1 MIFNG
6 QPLNEKKTL
15 ACCGIG
21 AGSELYLKKDSGS
34 QRSRQPAA
42 DDEALPAGALPA
54 ALSEAGGA
62 TEGSVV
68 AAAEATASSPVQAA
82 LVDYAEVPAPKRPA
96 SDQGGSPL
104 KKAKV
109 EAIAATSADDELASS
124 QPEAVPGVP
133 AGAFVA
139 VAPAD
144 HSETEGGASAVETAK
159 PVVAS
164 SLKGP
169 AESELVGQADV
180 PASTV
185 APLRPMPGAVPPT
198 AVHAQP
204 AGEPGEPS

>member
-1 MIFNG
+1 MWTLTAV
-6 QPLNEKKTL
+6 QPRLLGFTSK
-15 ACCGIG
+15 A
-21 AGSELYLKKDSGS
+21 S
-34 QRSRQPAA
+34 QGV
-42 DDEALPAGALPA
+42 ALPAGAPPVA
-54 ALSEAGGA
+54 EDDGS
-62 TEGSVV
+62 TEGGVV
-68 AAAEATASSPVQAA
+68 AAVEATTSSLVQAT
-82 LVDYAEVPAPKRPA
+82 LVDHAEVPAPKRPA

-124 QPEAVPGVP
+124 QPEAVPDVS

-164 SLKGP
+164 SPEGP
-169 AESELVGQADV
+169 AESELVDQAGV

-185 APLRPMPGAVPPT
+185 APLQPTPDVKEGAVPPT
-198 AVHAQP
+198 AVLAQP